1 MHGTEVAPLT
11 DQPRPGFVTI
21 ACALLVASFAIA
33 IIRSSLMGGWDSP
46 FTKLAWLI
54 GISIVGALAIVPIYR
69 RKNWVRLIVL
79 AWILLG
85 LIGLPW
91 SHESNTDPLQYMLNL
106 IQAALQAGVAV
117 LLLLPPSHK
126 WFRRHATPAV

>member
-1 MHGTEVAPLT
+1 MQETEATTAASL
-11 DQPRPGFVTI
+11 PRPAFVTI

-33 IIRSSLMGGWDSP
+33 IVRFSLVGGWESP
-46 FTKLAWLI
+46 FIKLAWLA
-54 GISIVGALAIVPIYR
+54 GMVVVGALAIVPIYR

-91 SHESNTDPLQYMLNL
+91 SHDSNTDPLQYILNL
-106 IQAALQAGVAV
+106 VQAAIQAGVAV

-126 WFRRHATPAV
+126 WFRSHATPVA